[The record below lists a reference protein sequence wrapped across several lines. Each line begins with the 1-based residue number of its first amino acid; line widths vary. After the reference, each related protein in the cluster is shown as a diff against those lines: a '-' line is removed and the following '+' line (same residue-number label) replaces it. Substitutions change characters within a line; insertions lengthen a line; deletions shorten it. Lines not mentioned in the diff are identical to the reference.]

1 MKWSKIVYRF
11 FGRRVIKTALAVFL
25 TSLLCEWI
33 GWPPVFAVITAIVT
47 IEPTVADS
55 IKKGMVRFP
64 ASVIGSAYAV
74 LFIYLFGNSP
84 ITYTLAA
91 LFTIITC
98 YRLRLHAGL
107 LVATLTSV
115 AMIEVIHISLFAS
128 FFVRL
133 GTTTIGLL
141 VSTLVN
147 MFVLPPNYT
156 KKIRANIHDLLKQTG
171 EELEII
177 LKQLMEK
184 GQIASKKKEIDQRF
198 LTLKNT
204 LDDTDKLLHFQADE
218 SKYHRLDEQTKN
230 VFDYEQKSL
239 TSLRLIHY
247 HIGNLINTP
256 TNNVSWSQQ
265 ECEDIIKMVET
276 LVDFMKYPDHYKASA
291 YRQQVKQLMNQ
302 FWESKQPREDK
313 YDTLFTPEVIILYEL
328 LSIYNIV
335 EKIIVNENE
344 MMMDKAPK

>member
-1 MKWSKIVYRF
+1 MKWSKVRYRI
-11 FGRRVIKTALAVFL
+11 FGRRIIKTALAVFL

-55 IKKGMVRFP
+55 IKKGIVRFP
-64 ASVIGSAYAV
+64 ASAIGSAYAV

-84 ITYTLAA
+84 ITYTLSA
-91 LFTIITC
+91 LLTIITC
-98 YRLRLHAGL
+98 YRLGLHAGL

-115 AMIEVIHISLFAS
+115 AMIEVIHTNLFVS
-128 FFVRL
+128 FFIRL

-147 MFVLPPNYT
+147 MFILPPNYT
-156 KKIRANIHDLLKQTG
+156 KKIMTNIHYLLKQTG

-177 LKQLMEK
+177 LKQSLGK
-184 GQIASKKKEIDQRF
+184 GQQATKKTEIDKRF

-204 LDDTDKLLHFQADE
+204 LDQTDKLLHFQAAE
-218 SKYHRLDEQTKN
+218 SKYHRLDKQTKK
-230 VFDYEQKSL
+230 VFDFERRNL
-239 TSLRLIHY
+239 THLRLIHY

-256 TNNVSWSQQ
+256 IQNICWSKQ
-265 ECEDIIKMVET
+265 ECEDIMEMVET

-291 YRQQVKQLMNQ
+291 YRQQVKKLMNQ
-302 FWESKQPREDK
+302 FWESKKPSEDK
-313 YDTLFTPEVIILYEL
+313 NPTLFTPEVIILYEL

-335 EKIIVNENE
+335 EKILISENE
-344 MMMDKAPK
+344 ISK